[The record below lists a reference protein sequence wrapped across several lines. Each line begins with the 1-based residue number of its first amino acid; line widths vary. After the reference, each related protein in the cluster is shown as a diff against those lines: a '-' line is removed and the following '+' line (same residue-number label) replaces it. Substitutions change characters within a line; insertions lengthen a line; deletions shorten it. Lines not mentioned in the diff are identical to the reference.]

1 MNKKRERVVNSET
14 GEIKIIK
21 ELLYTG
27 LAYFTDGTQ
36 GDVHQMDKPD
46 NQLGKKW
53 KWIEEE
59 EINEEVNNSYYEIY

>member
-14 GEIKIIK
+14 GEIKTIK
-21 ELLYTG
+21 HLHYTG
-27 LAYFTDGTQ
+27 LAYFTDGTK

-46 NQLGKKW
+46 DQLGKKW

-59 EINEEVNNSYYEIY
+59 EIEEEVNNSYYEIY